1 MDQREI
7 QEQNSY
13 SHRGKAVITIL
24 DQRWAATNGW
34 HRRIT
39 SKTTAYNDD
48 AWTCPLT
55 SLLEKWTHRG
65 KAKKMGSIK
74 NEKVAF

>member
-13 SHRGKAVITIL
+13 SHRGRAVITIL
-24 DQRWAATNGW
+24 DQRRAATNGW

-48 AWTCPLT
+48 AWTCPL
-55 SLLEKWTHRG
+55 L
-65 KAKKMGSIK
+65 K
-74 NEKVAF
+74 NEKVAGVAKKKI